1 MNSAEFRAD
10 VEGFDPSTIVD
21 VTTTLLKP
29 SAGSPLL

>member
-10 VEGFDPSTIVD
+10 VEGLDPSTIID
-21 VTTTLLKP
+21 VTSTLPTP